1 MAEEGTVG
9 FVGYGRFGRAL
20 GERFQDAGVEVRAFD
35 PAGAPPEGVA
45 SDSLESLVAGSEFLI
60 LAVPVGKTR
69 AVVGEVAPLLSDHQ
83 LVMDVGSVKEGPEA
97 ALEEVIGERVPWLA
111 THPLFGP
118 TSLSMGERNL
128 RVVVCPNE
136 LHPDAV
142 ARAEGLYGKLGCELI
157 QQSAAE
163 HDRAMAETHAL
174 TYFVAKGFL
183 DAGLELDSPVAPP
196 SVRALRMTIEAVR
209 QDAAHLFVT
218 LNRENEYAKGARRKF
233 VDALLEVDEAL
244 NRAPEE
250 SDGEAQAVA
259 ALELTQLGEPGEELS
274 DARDVIDEL
283 DDELMELLARR
294 VGVARRAAKAKA
306 SVGRPIRDP
315 EREAELLAERV
326 ARAETLGLDGASVEE
341 LFVAVLGFSRFH
353 QERDE
358 R

>member
-1 MAEEGTVG
+1 
-9 FVGYGRFGRAL
+9 
-20 GERFQDAGVEVRAFD
+20 
-35 PAGAPPEGVA
+35 
-45 SDSLESLVAGSEFLI
+45 
-60 LAVPVGKTR
+60 
-69 AVVGEVAPLLSDHQ
+69 
-83 LVMDVGSVKEGPEA
+83 
-97 ALEEVIGERVPWLA
+97 
-111 THPLFGP
+111 
-118 TSLSMGERNL
+118 
-128 RVVVCPNE
+128 
-136 LHPDAV
+136 
-142 ARAEGLYGKLGCELI
+142 
-157 QQSAAE
+157 
-163 HDRAMAETHAL
+163 
-174 TYFVAKGFL
+174 
-183 DAGLELDSPVAPP
+183 
-196 SVRALRMTIEAVR
+196 MTIEAVR

-353 QERDE
+353 QERGE
-358 R
+358 G